1 MPPSTM
7 EETDEVPPSE
17 APEPHQPEPTILY
30 RNVCPTDLP
39 AIYTLEKASYPSDEA
54 ASKAKLQYRQHHAA
68 SFFRCAIK
76 IDMSSTQ
83 NDKGEDE
90 EMNIENHVDSLRGM
104 GEIIGYVCATRC
116 HQFTEE
122 SMKVHQPNGSFLA
135 IHSVVVDERYRR
147 QGTGLAM
154 LKEYIDTLRKMDVIQ
169 GIKKIVLIS
178 KMEMIPF
185 YIQAGFRVMGESK
198 IEHGGD
204 KWYNCEMDFDI
215 KGNTDKQCQYWVI
228 DSFAKVGSA
237 GSGNPAA
244 VVMIPNSKP
253 GRFSSLSTSSSSSL
267 ETTDNEILD
276 AGRFDPNDE
285 ENIQWM
291 KTVACEFNLSETAF
305 IWEYHTEDPV
315 PEDTI
320 QYNIRFYTGNGTEVD
335 LCGHATLAS
344 SSVLLEQLG
353 KEGKMDHVLVFMAKN
368 NAVLKAKAART
379 SQQLSPTTRKIVMEF
394 PNKKLIELDVDS
406 VEYNEAISMIRDVFF
421 PDETLEIVKG
431 SMVLKIGLDSGGDD
445 MLVELSMDAY
455 SSLPGSTMEMNV
467 KPLLNNSCYNRGVIV
482 CSQVTDSAKAEGERA
497 DFYSRFFGPKV
508 GIDEDP
514 VTGSAH
520 SVLGPYFADKL
531 QRDSVVGFQTST
543 RGGIVECEII
553 DDLVRIKGIAVAT
566 MSGSLYI

>member
-1 MPPSTM
+1 MST
-7 EETDEVPPSE
+7 EETDESPPSE
-17 APEPHQPEPTILY
+17 SPESQPEPTILY

-39 AIYTLEKASYPSDEA
+39 AIYALEKASYPSDEA
-54 ASKAKLQYRQHHAA
+54 ASKSQLQYRQHHAA
-68 SFFRCAIK
+68 SFFRCAIRVETLTTE
-76 IDMSSTQ
+76 IE
-83 NDKGEDE
+83 KGGDE
-90 EMNIENHVDSLRGM
+90 ELNMENHRDSLRGM

-122 SMKVHQPNGSFLA
+122 SMKGHQPNGSLLA

-154 LKEYIDTLRKMDVIQ
+154 LREYIDTLRKMDAIQ
-169 GIKKIVLIS
+169 GIKKIVLIC
-178 KMEMIPF
+178 KMENVPF
-185 YIQAGFRVMGESK
+185 YIQSGFRVMGESK

-204 KWYNCEMDFDI
+204 KWYDCEMDFDVR
-215 KGNTDKQCQYWVI
+215 GNSEKKCQYWVI
-228 DSFAKVGSA
+228 DSFAKVGCA

-253 GRFSSLSTSSSSSL
+253 GQLPSSSSSSL
-267 ETTDNEILD
+267 ETSDSEILD
-276 AGRFDPNDE
+276 ASMFDPNDE

-305 IWEYHTEDPV
+305 IWECQTQDPV
-315 PEDTI
+315 PDDTV

-344 SSVLLEQLG
+344 SSVLLELLG
-353 KEGKMDHVLVFMAKN
+353 KEGKTDHMIVFVTKN
-368 NAVLKAKAART
+368 DAVLKAKAART

-394 PNKKLIELDVDS
+394 PNKKLNELGVDS
-406 VEYNEAISMIRDVFF
+406 VEYTEAISMIRDAFF
-421 PDETLEIVKG
+421 PDHTIQNLKE
-431 SMVLKIGLDSGGDD
+431 SMVCNIGLDSGGDD
-445 MLVELSMDAY
+445 LLVELKFDAY
-455 SSLPGSTMEMNV
+455 SALPGSVKDMNIT
-467 KPLLNNSCYNRGVIV
+467 PLLIYSAYNRGIIV
-482 CSQVTDSAKAEGERA
+482 CSQVSDRAKAEGERA

-520 SVLGPYFADKL
+520 SVLGPYYADKL
-531 QRDSVVGFQTST
+531 QRDSVIGLQTSP
-543 RGGIVECEII
+543 RGGIVECEVS
-553 DDLVRIKGIAVAT
+553 DDLVKIKGIAVAT